1 MFLFVLLIQC
11 NNSIKNEI
19 RLIKTKVELG
29 EKLFFDPILSLDKT
43 ISCAS
48 CHKPEYGFSDVT
60 SLSLGVNDSVGTR
73 NTPSVMNMASRAHYF
88 YDGRASTL
96 EEQAIGP
103 IENP

>member
-11 NNSIKNEI
+11 NNSVKNEI

-43 ISCAS
+43 TSCAS

-60 SLSLGVNDSVGTR
+60 SLSLGVNDSVDQKYPFCYEYGKQG
-73 NTPSVMNMASRAHYF
+73 SLF
-88 YDGRASTL
+88 L
-96 EEQAIGP
+96 
-103 IENP
+103 

>member
-11 NNSIKNEI
+11 NNSVKNEI

-48 CHKPEYGFSDVT
+48 CRKQELALDDTAHI
-60 SLSLGVNDSVGTR
+60 SLGVN
-73 NTPSVMNMASRAHYF
+73 
-88 YDGRASTL
+88 
-96 EEQAIGP
+96 
-103 IENP
+103 